1 MASYDEIDMEIAEVD
16 AYEIFDDILEE
27 DPTQDDLN
35 NKDIDQEM
43 QDYGADEMV
52 DEYLEQDDS
61 ML

>member
-16 AYEIFDDILEE
+16 PYEIFDDILEE